1 MKSIRPALRLVF
13 FVTMHISTQINTVP
27 YLGSKFSILPWLLP
41 LLPRTKSWVEVFGGS
56 MVVTINRE
64 PMQIETYNDIN
75 ASLVNFFRVLRDQPD
90 ELITKLYLTP
100 HSRQEYEESWFDPND
115 TPLEMARK
123 FFVRMRQSVMATGSQ
138 NQKKGWLSATR
149 ETRCKISE
157 ATNKY
162 LRSVDGLHQIVER
175 LKMIQI
181 ENKSFDV
188 ILDYYNTPETLFYL
202 DPPYDVEKRS
212 AGSDYQYDFTEEDHY
227 KLHQCLLQVTGKF
240 AISGY
245 DSEFMKKLYK
255 DFYLVPGPVRK
266 NNKSKREVR
275 ECLWTNYDP
284 TKIKGNM
291 LF

>member
-1 MKSIRPALRLVF
+1 
-13 FVTMHISTQINTVP
+13 MHISTQINTVP

-41 LLPRTKSWVEVFGGS
+41 KLPRTKSFVEVFGGS

-75 ASLVNFFRVLRDQPD
+75 GNLVNFFRVLRDKSD
-90 ELITKLYLTP
+90 ELITRLYLTP
-100 HSRQEYEESWFDPND
+100 HSRQEYEESWFDKTD
-115 TPLEMARK
+115 TDVEQARK
-123 FFVRMRQSVMATGSQ
+123 FFVRMSQSVLATGSQ

-157 ATNKY
+157 ATNKF
-162 LRSVDGLHQIVER
+162 LRKIDGLHQLVER

-181 ENKSFDV
+181 ENRHYEFIITSYD
-188 ILDYYNTPETLFYL
+188 TPSTLFYL

-212 AGSDYQYDFTEEDHY
+212 GGSDYEFDFDEEDHF
-227 KLHQCLLQVTGKF
+227 KLHTLLQSIKGKC
-240 AISGY
+240 AVSGY
-245 DSEFMKKLYK
+245 DSDFMKELYK
-255 DFYLVPGPVRK
+255 DFYFIPGPLRK
-266 NNKSKREVR
+266 NNKSIRVVR

-284 TKIKGNM
+284 QKINDHL

>member
-1 MKSIRPALRLVF
+1 
-13 FVTMHISTQINTVP
+13 MHISTQINTVP

-41 LLPRTKSWVEVFGGS
+41 LLPRTKSFVELFGGS

-64 PMQIETYNDIN
+64 PSQIETYNDIN
-75 ASLVNFFRVLRDQPD
+75 GNLVNFFRVLRDNTE

-100 HSRQEYEESWFDPND
+100 HSRQEYEESWFEATD
-115 TPLEMARK
+115 TPIEQARK
-123 FFVRMRQSVMATGSQ
+123 FFVRMRQSVLATGSQ
-138 NQKKGWLSATR
+138 NQKKGWLTATR

-162 LRSVDGLHQIVER
+162 LKSVDGLHRIVER

-181 ENKSFDV
+181 ENRSWNFVVDAYDNEFS
-188 ILDYYNTPETLFYL
+188 LLYA

-212 AGSDYQYDFTEEDHY
+212 GGSDYQFDFTEADHVA
-227 KLHQCLLQVTGKF
+227 LHDRLLQVK
-240 AISGY
+240 AKAAVSGY
-245 DSEFMKKLYK
+245 DSDFMKELYK
-255 DFYLVPGPVRK
+255 DFYFIPGPIRK
-266 NNKSKREVR
+266 NNKSVRFVR

-284 TKIKGNM
+284 EKINSHI

>member
-1 MKSIRPALRLVF
+1 
-13 FVTMHISTQINTVP
+13 MHISTQINTVP

-75 ASLVNFFRVLRDQPD
+75 GALVNFFRVLRDKGD

-100 HSRQEYEESWFDPND
+100 HSRQEYEESWFSPDD
-115 TPLEMARK
+115 TDVEQARK
-123 FFVRMRQSVMATGSQ
+123 FFVRMRQSVLATGSQ

-162 LRSVDGLHQIVER
+162 LKSVDGLHQIIER

-181 ENKSFDV
+181 ENRSYDF
-188 ILDYYNTPETLFYL
+188 ILTSYDTPDTLFYL

-212 AGSDYQYDFTEEDHY
+212 GGSDYQFDFAEEDHY
-227 KLHQCLLQVTGKF
+227 KLHELLLQVKAKA

-245 DSEFMKKLYK
+245 DSDFMKSLYK
-255 DFYLVPGPVRK
+255 DFYYIPGPVRK
-266 NNKSKREVR
+266 NNRSKRTVR

-284 TKIKGNM
+284 EKINSHV